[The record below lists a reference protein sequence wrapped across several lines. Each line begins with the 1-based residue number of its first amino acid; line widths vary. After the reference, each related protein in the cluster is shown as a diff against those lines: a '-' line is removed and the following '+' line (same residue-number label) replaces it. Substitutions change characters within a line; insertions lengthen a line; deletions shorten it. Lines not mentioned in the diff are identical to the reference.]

1 MKMEK
6 NEGILMKTNL
16 LKNTAHIFGA
26 IFVLLLLCCLIPA
39 KADAATYQTGSLY
52 HDSTKLGNTYFWT
65 SDYKQLRCGDSQDGE
80 GTLLFDCAAGGSDMV
95 WLSHKL
101 ISNGNT
107 VYFSVNDSVNS
118 CYVIYSCK
126 TDGTGLKKI
135 KTIKTPEGTETY
147 INLVSVYNNVLFFDR
162 YVGKD
167 EEPSTKDGLYSIG
180 LKSGTLKKRLSN
192 FVFDY
197 AAGGTRYIYY
207 LKDNSDGSVQLRA
220 YDCKSFKS
228 VSIAKKAN
236 ALGYYDG
243 KLYYSKYTSSSIKVY
258 SCTASGKD
266 DKLVVTLNNAQDL
279 SMKGSVITYR
289 VDAGN
294 WNFVTYTYNVK
305 TKQTQQV

>member
-1 MKMEK
+1 
-6 NEGILMKTNL
+6 
-16 LKNTAHIFGA
+16 
-26 IFVLLLLCCLIPA
+26 
-39 KADAATYQTGSLY
+39 
-52 HDSTKLGNTYFWT
+52 
-65 SDYKQLRCGDSQDGE
+65 
-80 GTLLFDCAAGGSDMV
+80 MV

-107 VYFSVNDSVNS
+107 VYFSVKDRVNS
-118 CYVIYSCK
+118 CDVIYSCK

-135 KTIKTPEGTETY
+135 KTISTPKDKETY
-147 INLVSVYNNVLFFDR
+147 IKLVSVYNNVLFFDR

-167 EEPSTKDGLYSIG
+167 EEPSKKDGLYSIG
-180 LKSGTLKKRLSN
+180 LKSGTVKKRLSN
-192 FVFDY
+192 FAFDY
-197 AAGGTRYIYY
+197 ASGGTRYIYY
-207 LKDNSDGSVQLRA
+207 MNASSNGGIQLRA

-228 VSIAKKAN
+228 VFIAKNAD

-243 KLYYSKYTSSSIKVY
+243 KLYYSKYTSSSQKVY

>member
-1 MKMEK
+1 
-6 NEGILMKTNL
+6 MKTNL

-26 IFVLLLLCCLIPA
+26 LVVLLLLCCLIPS
-39 KADAATYQTGSLY
+39 KADAATYKAGSLY
-52 HDSTKLGNTYFWT
+52 DDSTKLGNTYFWM
-65 SDYKQLRCGDSQDGE
+65 SDYKQLRCGESQDGE
-80 GTLLFDCAAGGSDMV
+80 GTLLFDCTAGGSDMV
-95 WLSHKL
+95 WISDKL

-107 VYFSVNDSVNS
+107 VYFSVKDRANS
-118 CYVIYSCK
+118 CDIIYSCK

-135 KTIKTPEGTETY
+135 KTIKTPEGIDTY

-162 YVGKD
+162 YVSKE

-192 FVFDY
+192 FFFDY

-207 LKDNSDGSVQLRA
+207 QKDNSDGSTSLRA

-228 VSIAKKAN
+228 VSIAKNAD

-243 KLYYSKYTSSSIKVY
+243 KLYYSKYTSSSKKVY
-258 SCTASGKD
+258 RCTASGKD

-279 SMKGSVITYR
+279 SMKGSVITYS

-294 WNFVTYTYNVK
+294 WNFITYTYNVK
-305 TKQTQQV
+305 TKQTQKV